1 MVSNRNFLLSSHIQL
16 LKLKDIFY
24 FYIDVK
30 KPGVRFLT
38 CFRLKSIL
46 FFILLQN
53 LDTNQTIDIY
63 LPADSIIAGQYMK
76 KFKIGTNFKGIDT
89 PDGFHVIHIE
99 SELKFVRLKNPNNID
114 YSFCFTTKYRGEDG
128 NLVRVK
134 YDSDKRCLHIE
145 SITTDII
152 DNHWNISEYSIE
164 QKYRGAK
171 PPARVEPNELLKIEL
186 KEEHFEELEPNLILS
201 NLVKIRINDGP

>member
-1 MVSNRNFLLSSHIQL
+1 M
-16 LKLKDIFY
+16 
-24 FYIDVK
+24 
-30 KPGVRFLT
+30 
-38 CFRLKSIL
+38 
-46 FFILLQN
+46 QN
-53 LDTNQTIDIY
+53 LDTNQTIEIL
-63 LPADSIIAGQYMK
+63 LPADSIIAGQYIK

-99 SELKFVRLKNPNNID
+99 SELKLVRLKNPNNID

-134 YDSDKRCLHIE
+134 YDSNKRCLH
-145 SITTDII
+145 I

-164 QKYRGAK
+164 QICRRAK

-186 KEEHFEELEPNLILS
+186 NEKHFEELEPNLILS
-201 NLVKIRINDGP
+201 NLVKIRFNDGPFCKIGFHRNKLLFVRFDD